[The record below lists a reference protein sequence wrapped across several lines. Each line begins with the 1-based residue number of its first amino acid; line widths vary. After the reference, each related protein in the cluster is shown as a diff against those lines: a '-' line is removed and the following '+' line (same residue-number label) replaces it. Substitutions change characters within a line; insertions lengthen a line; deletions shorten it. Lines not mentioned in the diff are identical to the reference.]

1 MAIAW
6 ICINCNAELMEDDDI
21 PHGEEA
27 RCWVCQEKEL
37 IGSER
42 DRWYRKFEKKEHL
55 VQVGGLDDMKEFD
68 EWT

>member
-6 ICINCNAELMEDDDI
+6 VCINCNAELMEDDDI

-27 RCWVCQEKEL
+27 RCWICQEKEL

-42 DRWYRKFEKKEHL
+42 DGWYRKFEKKEHL